1 VNSGSPERARDLIR
15 AGAKRA
21 IENVASAK
29 PFVFE
34 PPIALELDFMWTQ
47 NADFAE
53 LIPGV
58 ERIGGRSVRYVHDD
72 FRVVFRTFI
81 AAMRLGAT
89 ANAPV

>member
-1 VNSGSPERARDLIR
+1 LIR
-15 AGAKRA
+15 DGAKRA

-29 PFVFE
+29 PFAFE

-47 NADFAE
+47 NADFAA

-58 ERIGGRSVRYVHDD
+58 ERTRGRSVRYVHDD
-72 FRVVFRTFI
+72 FRVVFRTFV
-81 AAMRLGAT
+81 AAMRLGAS